1 MIDFHTHSSAS
12 DGALNPK
19 ELLERAAREGV
30 TRFALTDHD
39 TINGYL
45 TVKDRVPEGLR
56 LVSGVELSCQWA
68 RIGIHVV
75 GLGFDPD
82 APSLRQHLQLLDAA
96 RLVRA
101 ARIGDRLESA
111 GMTGALRGAQSVAS
125 GAQIGRPHFA
135 RWMVMAGHVDSEEA
149 AFKRFLGRGKPG
161 DISVLWPSLEAT
173 REVPRRLIQPKRK
186 TIGLRVPDHPIP
198 QALLHALNEPL
209 MSATLIMPGDDYP
222 MTDPCDIRHY
232 LEHEVDLVIDGG
244 FCGLEA
250 TSVVDLT
257 GPTPVVL
264 RAGVGDVS
272 DFEIA

>member
-1 MIDFHTHSSAS
+1 VSQF
-12 DGALNPK
+12 
-19 ELLERAAREGV
+19 
-30 TRFALTDHD
+30 FAIH
-39 TINGYL
+39 
-45 TVKDRVPEGLR
+45 PETP
-56 LVSGVELSCQWA
+56 Q
-68 RIGIHVV
+68 
-75 GLGFDPD
+75 
-82 APSLRQHLQLLDAA
+82 A
-96 RLVRA
+96 RLIQQAVSIIQGGGVIVYPTDSA
-101 ARIGDRLESA
+101 YALGCQLGDKKAMERIRRIRSLQENHNFTLVCRDLSELGTYA
-111 GMTGALRGAQSVAS
+111 
-125 GAQIGRPHFA
+125 
-135 RWMVMAGHVDSEEA
+135 HVDNTTYRLLRHA
-149 AFKRFLGRGKPG
+149 TPG
-161 DISVLWPSLEAT
+161 PYTFVLEAT

-222 MTDPCDIRHY
+222 MTDPYDIRDS

-250 TSVVDLT
+250 TSVVDLS

>member
-1 MIDFHTHSSAS
+1 VSQF
-12 DGALNPK
+12 
-19 ELLERAAREGV
+19 
-30 TRFALTDHD
+30 FAIH
-39 TINGYL
+39 
-45 TVKDRVPEGLR
+45 PETP
-56 LVSGVELSCQWA
+56 Q
-68 RIGIHVV
+68 
-75 GLGFDPD
+75 
-82 APSLRQHLQLLDAA
+82 A
-96 RLVRA
+96 RLIQQAVSIIQGGGVIVYPTDSA
-101 ARIGDRLESA
+101 YALGCQLGDKKAMERIRRIRSLQENHNFTLVCRDLSELGTYA
-111 GMTGALRGAQSVAS
+111 
-125 GAQIGRPHFA
+125 
-135 RWMVMAGHVDSEEA
+135 HVDNTTYRLLRHA
-149 AFKRFLGRGKPG
+149 TPG
-161 DISVLWPSLEAT
+161 PYTFVLEAT

-222 MTDPCDIRHY
+222 MTDPYDIRDS

-264 RAGVGDVS
+264 RAGVGDVG

>member
-1 MIDFHTHSSAS
+1 MSQF
-12 DGALNPK
+12 
-19 ELLERAAREGV
+19 
-30 TRFALTDHD
+30 FAIH
-39 TINGYL
+39 
-45 TVKDRVPEGLR
+45 PETP
-56 LVSGVELSCQWA
+56 Q
-68 RIGIHVV
+68 
-75 GLGFDPD
+75 
-82 APSLRQHLQLLDAA
+82 A
-96 RLVRA
+96 RLIQQAVSLIQGGGVIVYPTDSA
-101 ARIGDRLESA
+101 YALGCQLGDKKAMERIRRIRSLHENHNFTLVCRDLSELGTYA
-111 GMTGALRGAQSVAS
+111 
-125 GAQIGRPHFA
+125 
-135 RWMVMAGHVDSEEA
+135 HVDNTTYRLLRHA
-149 AFKRFLGRGKPG
+149 TPG
-161 DISVLWPSLEAT
+161 PYTFVLEAT

-222 MTDPCDIRHY
+222 MTDPYDIRDS

>member
-1 MIDFHTHSSAS
+1 VSQF
-12 DGALNPK
+12 
-19 ELLERAAREGV
+19 
-30 TRFALTDHD
+30 FAIH
-39 TINGYL
+39 
-45 TVKDRVPEGLR
+45 PETP
-56 LVSGVELSCQWA
+56 Q
-68 RIGIHVV
+68 
-75 GLGFDPD
+75 
-82 APSLRQHLQLLDAA
+82 A
-96 RLVRA
+96 RLIQQAVSIIQGGGVIVYPTDSA
-101 ARIGDRLESA
+101 YALGCQLGDKKAMERIRRIRSLQENHNFTLVCRDLSELGTYA
-111 GMTGALRGAQSVAS
+111 
-125 GAQIGRPHFA
+125 
-135 RWMVMAGHVDSEEA
+135 HVDNTTYRLLRHA
-149 AFKRFLGRGKPG
+149 TPG
-161 DISVLWPSLEAT
+161 PYTFVLEAT

-222 MTDPCDIRHY
+222 MTDPYDIRDA

-250 TSVVDLT
+250 TSVVDLS

>member
-1 MIDFHTHSSAS
+1 MSQF
-12 DGALNPK
+12 
-19 ELLERAAREGV
+19 
-30 TRFALTDHD
+30 FAIH
-39 TINGYL
+39 
-45 TVKDRVPEGLR
+45 PETP
-56 LVSGVELSCQWA
+56 Q
-68 RIGIHVV
+68 
-75 GLGFDPD
+75 
-82 APSLRQHLQLLDAA
+82 A
-96 RLVRA
+96 RLIQQAVSLIQGGGVIVYPTDSA
-101 ARIGDRLESA
+101 YALGCQLGDKKAMERIRRIRSLQENHNFTLVFRDLSELGTYA
-111 GMTGALRGAQSVAS
+111 
-125 GAQIGRPHFA
+125 
-135 RWMVMAGHVDSEEA
+135 HVDNTTYRLLRHA
-149 AFKRFLGRGKPG
+149 TPG
-161 DISVLWPSLEAT
+161 PYTFVLEAT

-222 MTDPCDIRHY
+222 MTDPYDIRHY

>member
-1 MIDFHTHSSAS
+1 MSQF
-12 DGALNPK
+12 
-19 ELLERAAREGV
+19 
-30 TRFALTDHD
+30 FAIH
-39 TINGYL
+39 
-45 TVKDRVPEGLR
+45 PETP
-56 LVSGVELSCQWA
+56 Q
-68 RIGIHVV
+68 
-75 GLGFDPD
+75 
-82 APSLRQHLQLLDAA
+82 A
-96 RLVRA
+96 RLIQQAVSIIQGGGVIVYPTDSA
-101 ARIGDRLESA
+101 YALGCQLGDKKAMERIRRIRSLQENHNFTLVCRDLSELGTYA
-111 GMTGALRGAQSVAS
+111 
-125 GAQIGRPHFA
+125 
-135 RWMVMAGHVDSEEA
+135 HVDNTTYRLLRHA
-149 AFKRFLGRGKPG
+149 TPG
-161 DISVLWPSLEAT
+161 PYTFVLEAT

-209 MSATLIMPGDDYP
+209 ISATLIMPGDDYP
-222 MTDPCDIRHY
+222 MTDPYDIRDA

>member
-1 MIDFHTHSSAS
+1 MSQF
-12 DGALNPK
+12 
-19 ELLERAAREGV
+19 
-30 TRFALTDHD
+30 FAIH
-39 TINGYL
+39 
-45 TVKDRVPEGLR
+45 PETP
-56 LVSGVELSCQWA
+56 Q
-68 RIGIHVV
+68 
-75 GLGFDPD
+75 
-82 APSLRQHLQLLDAA
+82 A
-96 RLVRA
+96 RLIQQAVSLIQGGGVIVYPTDSA
-101 ARIGDRLESA
+101 YALGCQLGDKKAMERIRRIRSLQENHNFTLVCRDLSELGTYA
-111 GMTGALRGAQSVAS
+111 
-125 GAQIGRPHFA
+125 
-135 RWMVMAGHVDSEEA
+135 HVDNTTYRLLRHA
-149 AFKRFLGRGKPG
+149 TPG
-161 DISVLWPSLEAT
+161 PYTFVLEAT

-222 MTDPCDIRHY
+222 MTDPYDIRHY

-257 GPTPVVL
+257 GATPVVL